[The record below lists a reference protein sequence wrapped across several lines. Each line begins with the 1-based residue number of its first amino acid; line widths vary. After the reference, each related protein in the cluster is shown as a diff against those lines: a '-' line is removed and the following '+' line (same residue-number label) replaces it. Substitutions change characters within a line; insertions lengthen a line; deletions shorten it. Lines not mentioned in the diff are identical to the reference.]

1 MLFLWGDGA
10 VVVILKALES
20 FVSSVSFIMM
30 VNIFKLKPR

>member
-10 VVVILKALES
+10 VVVILKALEC

-30 VNIFKLKPR
+30 VNILR